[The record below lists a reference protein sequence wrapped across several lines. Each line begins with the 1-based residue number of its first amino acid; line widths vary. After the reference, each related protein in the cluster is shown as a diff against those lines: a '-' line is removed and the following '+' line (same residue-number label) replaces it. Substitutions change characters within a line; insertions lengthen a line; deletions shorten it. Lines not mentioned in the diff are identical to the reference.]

1 VIDRSMIGGEME
13 TTVSKDGTTIAFAES
28 GSGPAVILVAG
39 AFGYYV
45 FGPNVGLVPLLAEH
59 FRAVLYDRR
68 GRGDSG
74 DTQPFE
80 RVREVD
86 DLDAIIKAIGGSAF
100 VYGISSGAALAAE
113 AASALGPERIT
124 KLALY
129 EPSYILEGT
138 RAPVPSTYLPRLR
151 ELLAEG
157 HRGDMVALFLTEAVG
172 MPAEMVE
179 AMGPF
184 PPAMEQVAHTLL
196 YDGAFMVDNQQGRLT
211 ADLRG
216 TLEAI
221 RVPTIV
227 IDGGATFPF
236 LHNTA
241 DIVGKT
247 IRGARRHTVEG
258 QQHDVAPEAIAPLLV
273 QFFQE

>member
-1 VIDRSMIGGEME
+1 ME
-13 TTVSKDGTTIAFAES
+13 TTVSKDGTTIALAAS
-28 GSGPAVILVAG
+28 GSGPVVILVAG
-39 AFGYYV
+39 AFGYRL

-74 DTQPFE
+74 DTPPFE
-80 RVREVD
+80 PVREVE
-86 DLDAIIKAIGGSAF
+86 DLDAVIEAVGGSAF

-124 KLALY
+124 KLAIY
-129 EPSYILEGT
+129 EPSYILDDT
-138 RAPVPSTYLPRLR
+138 RAPVPWTYLRRLGA
-151 ELLAEG
+151 LLAEG
-157 HRGDMVALFLTEAVG
+157 RRGDMVALFLTEAVG
-172 MPAEMVE
+172 MPAEMVH

-196 YDGAFMVDNQQGRLT
+196 YDGAFMVDNQRGGMT
-211 ADLRG
+211 AELRG

-227 IDGGATFPF
+227 IDGGASVPF
-236 LHNTA
+236 LHSTA
-241 DIVGKT
+241 DLVAKT
-247 IRGARRHTVEG
+247 IRGARRHTV
-258 QQHDVAPEAIAPLLV
+258 
-273 QFFQE
+273 

>member
-1 VIDRSMIGGEME
+1 
-13 TTVSKDGTTIAFAES
+13 
-28 GSGPAVILVAG
+28 
-39 AFGYYV
+39 
-45 FGPNVGLVPLLAEH
+45 
-59 FRAVLYDRR
+59 
-68 GRGDSG
+68 
-74 DTQPFE
+74 
-80 RVREVD
+80 
-86 DLDAIIKAIGGSAF
+86 
-100 VYGISSGAALAAE
+100 
-113 AASALGPERIT
+113 
-124 KLALY
+124 
-129 EPSYILEGT
+129 
-138 RAPVPSTYLPRLR
+138 
-151 ELLAEG
+151 
-157 HRGDMVALFLTEAVG
+157 MVALFLSEAVG

-196 YDGAFMVDNQQGRLT
+196 YDGAFMVDNQQGRMT

-258 QQHDVAPEAIAPLLV
+258 QQHDVAPEAIAPVLV